1 MDNRHEVLV
10 PRSYNTAMSTLQQR
24 VEQAIRQHAAP
35 AMGLNGEEI
44 DVVAVDDGIAS
55 LRLSGACASCP
66 ASITVLIMG
75 LEQELKKHVPEVE
88 MIEAVL

>member
-1 MDNRHEVLV
+1 
-10 PRSYNTAMSTLQQR
+10 MSTLQER
-24 VEQAIRQHAAP
+24 VEAAIRQYAAP
-35 AMGLNGEEI
+35 SMGLIGEEI
-44 DVVAVDDGIAS
+44 DVVEVADGIAS

-66 ASITVLIMG
+66 ASLSVIITG

>member
-1 MDNRHEVLV
+1 M
-10 PRSYNTAMSTLQQR
+10 TTLNER
-24 VEQAIRQHAAP
+24 VRLAILEHAAP

-44 DVVAVDDGIAS
+44 DVVAVEDGIAS

-75 LEQELKKHVPEVE
+75 LEQELRKHVPEVE